1 MPPFHLAFP
10 VLNIEDTRRFFVDV
24 LGCKVGRE
32 AEKWID
38 FDFFGHQISAHVKP
52 EECEAAAT
60 NGVDGDAVPVRHFGA
75 VLEWSDWEALLKRVK
90 AAGTEFIIEPRIRF
104 EGQPGEQGIFFVKD
118 PAGNAMEFKTFKNM
132 DNLFARD

>member
-10 VLNIEDTRRFFVDV
+10 VLNIKDTRRFFVDV

-75 VLEWSDWEALLKRVK
+75 VLEWSEWEALLERVK